1 MSDIVANV
9 EDLDI
14 VRVASWAEF
23 QWLRHG
29 FSTRVGGV
37 STAYSGEFADGE
49 LNLGFTK
56 DDDAERVAANRA
68 VFVRAVGGA
77 AAWEMVSVR
86 QVHGTDVKAVAAG
99 EAGLRTG
106 DGRAVVEA
114 DGLMTDAPGILLA
127 IQVADCVPVL
137 VVDLKRRIV
146 AGFHAGWRG
155 TAAGMVELG
164 VGKMTAEFGCD
175 PADMM
180 GAVGPSIGACC
191 YMVGEE
197 VRTKFG
203 ARFGYAGE
211 LFSNREDGMHVDLA
225 EANRR
230 QLVGAGL
237 ASERVTVIGECTAC
251 ARVNGRRKY
260 FSHRA
265 ELGFTGRSMGMIGV
279 VGESSW
285 RSSVGMVGS
294 HDGAR

>member
-1 MSDIVANV
+1 MSAIVTNV
-9 EDLDI
+9 EDLDV

-29 FSTRVGGV
+29 FSTRVGGA

-49 LNLGFTK
+49 LNLGFTR
-56 DDDAERVAANRA
+56 DDDTVTVMANRA
-68 VFVRAVGGA
+68 AFVQAVGGESE
-77 AAWEMVSVR
+77 WEMVSVR
-86 QVHGTDVKAVAAG
+86 QVHGTEVKAVAGG
-99 EAGLRTG
+99 ETGLRTD
-106 DGRAVVEA
+106 DGRAVAEA
-114 DGLMTDAPGILLA
+114 DGLMTTAPGVMLA

-137 VVDLKRRIV
+137 VADVKRRIV

-155 TAAGMVELG
+155 TAAGMVERG
-164 VGKMTAEFGCD
+164 VEKMTAEFGCD
-175 PADMM
+175 PADMV

-191 YMVGEE
+191 YTVGEE

-203 ARFGYAGE
+203 ERFGYAAE
-211 LFSNREDGMHVDLA
+211 LFSDCEDGMHVDLA

-237 ASERVTVIGECTAC
+237 APERVTVIGECTAC

-265 ELGFTGRSMGMIGV
+265 ERGFTGRSMGMIGI
-279 VGESSW
+279 
-285 RSSVGMVGS
+285 VGS
-294 HDGAR
+294 